1 MTLQHIDEA
10 VRSGAHLEAACET
23 VGLTVRTVQ
32 RWRLQGGGEDLR
44 CGPKREPAN
53 KLSAPERRKIVKIAN
68 SPEYRDLSPKQIVPR
83 LADQGEYLAS
93 ESSFYRTLHAEDMLH
108 HRERSRPASGH
119 RPTEH
124 VATGPWQVGSWDITY
139 LKTHVPGMFLYLY
152 MVMDVWSRKIVGWAV
167 HETESKELAATLIR
181 EIAAEA
187 DVDLEGWVLHADNG
201 GPMKGSTMV
210 ATLQKL
216 GVIPS
221 FSRPHVSDD
230 NPFSESLFR
239 TMKYRPVYPTGGFAT
254 IEEARAWVQDFVAWY
269 NTEHL
274 HSGITYVTPEDRHAG
289 RDEEILANRRRVY
302 EDARRRNPSRWS
314 RHTRQWQRVD
324 IVCLNPE
331 QKEGREAQEKI
342 AA

>member
-1 MTLQHIDEA
+1 MILDLVEEA
-10 VRSGAHLEAACET
+10 VHAGARIEAACDML
-23 VGLTVRTVQ
+23 GLSLRTVQ
-32 RWRLQGGGEDLR
+32 RWQTQGSGEDLR
-44 CGPKREPAN
+44 CGPKRAPAN
-53 KLSAPERRKIVKIAN
+53 KLSEPERRKIVKVAT

-83 LADQGEYLAS
+83 LADQGLYIAS
-93 ESSFYRTLHAEDMLH
+93 ESSFYRTLHAEHMLH
-108 HRERSRPASGH
+108 HRERSKPASGH
-119 RPTEH
+119 RPSEH

-139 LKTHVPGMFLYLY
+139 LKTDVPGVFLYLY

-167 HETESKELAATLIR
+167 HDSESKELAADLVR
-181 EIAAEA
+181 KIAADA
-187 DVDLEGWVLHADNG
+187 GVDLCGWVLHADNG

-239 TMKYRPVYPTGGFAT
+239 TMKYRPCYPTGGFAT
-254 IEEARAWVQDFVAWY
+254 IELARAWVQGFVTWY

-274 HSGITYVTPEDRHAG
+274 HSGITYVTPADRHAG

-314 RHTRQWQRVD
+314 RHTRRWQRVD
-324 IVCLNPE
+324 VVCLNPDQQE
-331 QKEGREAQEKI
+331 GGEVQKKN

>member
-10 VRSGAHLEAACET
+10 VASGARQEAACQT

-32 RWRLQGGGEDLR
+32 RWRHRSGGEDLR

-53 KLSAPERRKIVKIAN
+53 KLSEPERRKIIKIAN

-83 LADQGEYLAS
+83 LADQGTYVAS
-93 ESSFYRTLHAEDMLH
+93 ESSFYRTLHAEDLLH
-108 HRERSRPASGH
+108 HRERSQPASGY
-119 RPTEH
+119 RPSEH
-124 VATGPWQVGSWDITY
+124 AATGPWQVGSWDITY
-139 LKTHVPGMFLYLY
+139 LKSHIPGMFFYLYL
-152 MVMDVWSRKIVGWAV
+152 VMDVWSRKIVGWAV
-167 HETESKELAATLIR
+167 HDTESKELAADLVR
-181 EIAAEA
+181 QIAVESG
-187 DVDLEGWVLHADNG
+187 VDLRGWILHADNG

-230 NPFSESLFR
+230 NPFSEALFR

-254 IEEARAWVQDFVAWY
+254 VEQARLWVHDFVIWY
-269 NTEHL
+269 NTGHL
-274 HSGITYVTPEDRHAG
+274 HSGISYVTPNDRHAG

-302 EDARRRNPSRWS
+302 ENARRQNPSRWS
-314 RHTRQWQRVD
+314 RDTRQWERID
-324 IVCLNPE
+324 IVYLNPAKKE
-331 QKEGREAQEKI
+331 NRETQQKS